1 MKNLMSV
8 AELIPKKDIEKYPE
22 FKEKILIAM
31 AEKIGRGLYEQGKMD
46 IREEDMT
53 SLFFGG
59 ESVRIIM
66 SLKVP
71 SYSEIVIPNVTK
83 NIILDKT
90 FKNGYNRGFE
100 DAEKKPLIIKQ
111 ESRKAGNGL
120 YWYLEY
126 HKLYLALASLRDRIE
141 QAQFFN
147 QRAGRELWN
156 DKPKDVQERDIE
168 SSDKLYD
175 ALLKLIDNYYKED
188 NNDSKA
194 EM

>member
-1 MKNLMSV
+1 MV
-8 AELIPKKDIEKYPE
+8 
-22 FKEKILIAM
+22 
-31 AEKIGRGLYEQGKMD
+31 Q
-46 IREEDMT
+46 
-53 SLFFGG
+53 
-59 ESVRIIM
+59 VVIIM
-66 SLKVP
+66 
-71 SYSEIVIPNVTK
+71 ETGK
-83 NIILDKT
+83 NDASKIIDDLIKEQFERGYRQAKDEMDVILDKT

-111 ESRKAGNGL
+111 ESRRTDNGL

-168 SSDKLYD
+168 RSDKLYD
-175 ALLKLIDNYYKED
+175 ALLKLIDDYYKED
-188 NNDSKA
+188 NNDNKA
-194 EM
+194 KM

>member
-1 MKNLMSV
+1 MDNG
-8 AELIPKKDIEKYPE
+8 IKDASKIIDDLS
-22 FKEKILIAM
+22 KEQFERGYRQAM
-31 AEKIGRGLYEQGKMD
+31 DEMD
-46 IREEDMT
+46 
-53 SLFFGG
+53 
-59 ESVRIIM
+59 V
-66 SLKVP
+66 
-71 SYSEIVIPNVTK
+71 
-83 NIILDKT
+83 ILDKT

-111 ESRKAGNGL
+111 ESRRTGNEL

-126 HKLYLALASLRDRIE
+126 HKLYFALVSLRDRIE

-168 SSDKLYD
+168 SADKLYD
-175 ALLKLIDNYYKED
+175 ALLKLIDDYYKED
-188 NNDSKA
+188 NNDNKT

>member
-1 MKNLMSV
+1 MKLTANDIIDEIYKEQFERGYRQ
-8 AELIPKKDIEKYPE
+8 AKDE
-22 FKEKILIAM
+22 M
-31 AEKIGRGLYEQGKMD
+31 G
-46 IREEDMT
+46 
-53 SLFFGG
+53 
-59 ESVRIIM
+59 V
-66 SLKVP
+66 
-71 SYSEIVIPNVTK
+71 
-83 NIILDKT
+83 ILDKT

-100 DAEKKPLIIKQ
+100 DAEKKLLIIKQ

-168 SSDKLYD
+168 SSDKLYG
-175 ALLKLIDNYYKED
+175 ALIKLIDDYYKEV
-188 NNDSKA
+188 
-194 EM
+194 E